1 MKIALD
7 DIKATPKELAY
18 PEGVEELNARLER
31 GVHDYRV
38 PRGLDV
44 RVEYYRAGLDVFFH
58 GSLHGEVVG
67 TCARCLEDYAFGL
80 GHPFVFVLEPR
91 AVAPSESARLSSDD
105 LALSYYEGDEIDLT
119 PLVHEQIIL
128 ALPTRP
134 LCGESCRGLCPRRS
148 EEHTSELQSQSNL
161 VCRLLLEKK
170 KKKKTEINKRTEN
183 EATTRNR

>member
-18 PEGVEELNARLER
+18 TEGVEELNARLDR

-67 TCARCLEDYAFGL
+67 TCARCLEEYAFGL
-80 GHPFVFVLEPR
+80 DQPFLFGHVPAA
-91 AVAPSESARLSSDD
+91 AVPLRQSPPSS
-105 LALSYYEGDEIDLT
+105 
-119 PLVHEQIIL
+119 P
-128 ALPTRP
+128 
-134 LCGESCRGLCPRRS
+134 
-148 EEHTSELQSQSNL
+148 
-161 VCRLLLEKK
+161 
-170 KKKKTEINKRTEN
+170 
-183 EATTRNR
+183 

>member
-18 PEGVEELNARLER
+18 TEGVEELNARLDR

-44 RVEYYRAGLDVFFH
+44 QAEYYRAGLDVFFH
-58 GSLHGEVVG
+58 GSLRGQVVG
-67 TCARCLEDYAFGL
+67 TCARCLEEYAFGL
-80 GHPFVFVLEPR
+80 DHPFVFVLEPR

-134 LCGESCRGLCPRRS
+134 LCGESCRGLCPRCGA
-148 EEHTSELQSQSNL
+148 NL
-161 VCRLLLEKK
+161 NAGACGCPAAPPDPRLAVLLTLRGK
-170 KKKKTEINKRTEN
+170 
-183 EATTRNR
+183 

>member
-18 PEGVEELNARLER
+18 TEGVDELNARLER

-38 PRGLDV
+38 PRGLGV

-67 TCARCLEDYAFGL
+67 TCARCLEEYAFGL
-80 GHPFVFVLEPR
+80 DHPFVFVLEPR
-91 AVAPSESARLSSDD
+91 AAAPSESARLSAED

-134 LCGESCRGLCPRRS
+134 LCGESCRGLCTRCAASDAGQRRTTAWPYPSAGPRRAS
-148 EEHTSELQSQSNL
+148 ATSGA
-161 VCRLLLEKK
+161 
-170 KKKKTEINKRTEN
+170 RT
-183 EATTRNR
+183 TPSRRRT

>member
-7 DIKATPKELAY
+7 DIKATPKKLAY
-18 PEGVEELNARLER
+18 TEGVDELNARLER

-67 TCARCLEDYAFGL
+67 TCARCLEEYAFGL
-80 GHPFVFVLEPR
+80 DHPIVFVLEPR
-91 AVAPSESARLSSDD
+91 AAAPSESARLSADD
-105 LALSYYEGDEIDLT
+105 LALSYYEGGEIDLT
-119 PLVHEQIIL
+119 
-128 ALPTRP
+128 
-134 LCGESCRGLCPRRS
+134 RS
-148 EEHTSELQSQSNL
+148 EEHTSELQSLAYL

-170 KKKKTEINKRTEN
+170 KKQEKRMRWLNDRLVGQTS
-183 EATTRNR
+183 R